1 MEVITV
7 QKRNPEMRAKKL
19 RSSGFVPGV
28 VFGGSLKES
37 VSIQMD
43 EGTAQKLVRTKREG
57 SKLKLDLDGK
67 TLSVQVKEKEQN
79 VLKNE
84 IVHISF
90 QVLEEDQKVNSVIHI
105 ILKNADMITG
115 SIERMLLEIPYASL
129 PEDMIDTITVD
140 LEGMKTGTAVTVAD
154 IPELQ
159 SDKIELQVDPES
171 IIIRLSDKLR
181 AAKQA
186 AEK

>member
-1 MEVITV
+1 
-7 QKRNPEMRAKKL
+7 
-19 RSSGFVPGV
+19 
-28 VFGGSLKES
+28 
-37 VSIQMD
+37 
-43 EGTAQKLVRTKREG
+43 
-57 SKLKLDLDGK
+57 
-67 TLSVQVKEKEQN
+67 VQVKEKEQN

-140 LEGMKTGTAVTVAD
+140 LEGMKTGTVVTVAD

-186 AEK
+186 ADE